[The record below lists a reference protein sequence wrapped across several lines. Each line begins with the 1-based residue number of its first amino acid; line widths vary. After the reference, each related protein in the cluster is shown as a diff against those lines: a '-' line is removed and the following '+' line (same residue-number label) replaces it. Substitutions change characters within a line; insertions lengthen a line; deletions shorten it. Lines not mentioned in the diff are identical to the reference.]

1 MTAVSESNKSNTR
14 VYSKDQDLTAAPLSL
29 LHLIRLHKPS
39 IVTVLIAL
47 IFMSEARSAVI
58 GWFKDLFQRYYQT
71 PEKREE
77 QVKKRQRKNYSKR
90 VREREKELRKKQ
102 KLRLPFYWGSTATDM
117 TERTVRK
124 ELEGTSC

>member
-1 MTAVSESNKSNTR
+1 
-14 VYSKDQDLTAAPLSL
+14 
-29 LHLIRLHKPS
+29 
-39 IVTVLIAL
+39 
-47 IFMSEARSAVI
+47 MSEARSAVI

-71 PEKREE
+71 PEKKEE
-77 QVKKRQRKNYSKR
+77 QAKKRQRKNYSKR

-124 ELEGTSC
+124 ELEGKSC